1 MLRHMFLF
9 LSQNKTLTKLAK
21 AYGSRLGA
29 RRFVAGDTIESA
41 VRTIKKLNRSG
52 LCTTIDYLGEYAA
65 TQKKQVESRQNARR
79 PFKRLPNIG

>member
-41 VRTIKKLNRSG
+41 VRTIKKLNQSG
-52 LCTTIDYLGEYAA
+52 LCTT
-65 TQKKQVESRQNARR
+65 KSSRGRMQEGHSSDCRTPVRFRAF
-79 PFKRLPNIG
+79 P